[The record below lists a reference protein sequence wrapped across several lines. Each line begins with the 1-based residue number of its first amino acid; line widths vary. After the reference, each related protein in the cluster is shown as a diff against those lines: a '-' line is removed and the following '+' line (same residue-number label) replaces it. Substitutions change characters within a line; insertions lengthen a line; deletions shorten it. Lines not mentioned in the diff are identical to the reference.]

1 MNQRTLLYIVVAVVV
16 ILGLG
21 YVLGWF
27 GGTATT
33 TTAPMAT
40 PPATTA
46 PPPATTA
53 PAPATP
59 PASGTGTTNQ

>member
-33 TTAPMAT
+33 TTAP
-40 PPATTA
+40 
-46 PPPATTA
+46 PPATTA